1 MLAYSVETRR
11 REFGI
16 RIALG
21 ASSRPLLGSVVREGL
36 AFPVAGLSA
45 GLAVSIAAS
54 RALEA
59 SLFGTSP
66 RDIRVLAAVAG
77 VLLAASVL
85 ACLLPAWRATRANPV
100 EALRAE

>member
-1 MLAYSVETRR
+1 METRR

-59 SLFGTSP
+59 SLFGTAP
-66 RDIRVLAAVAG
+66 RDVRVLAVVAAI
-77 VLLAASVL
+77 LLAASVL
-85 ACLLPAWRATRANPV
+85 ACLSPAWRATRADPV
-100 EALRAE
+100 QALRAE